1 MITISQSSV
10 KGPKLGE
17 GRYGKV
23 FQCKTS
29 RRMSAT
35 KFVSKEITNQESI
48 RRELVSYKVIDN
60 KCPNIAIMLGHHIDN
75 EKSQIFLKMYDCDLR
90 TIINSDIYFC
100 PFDFIRDISNS
111 LDFLKSKSII
121 HADIKPEN
129 ILYDSEKNN
138 FVLCDFG
145 ISLFDCENRS
155 QLVQTVHY
163 RSPEVM
169 ANLDY
174 SFPIDVFSLGCII
187 YEIITKEFFLNSK
200 EDYLNFISLVEKMGL
215 PSRDYYSKVYD
226 SFLQVEPL
234 CFKHPQKGNISITFK
249 EDLYLEDVL
258 FGDIIKGCLRIN
270 PEDRVTPREILTM
283 IED

>member
-29 RRMSAT
+29 RRLSAT

-48 RRELVSYKVIDN
+48 KRELLAYQKIN
-60 KCPNIAIMLGHHIDN
+60 NECPNIAIMLGHHIDN
-75 EKSQIFLKMYDCDLR
+75 EKSYIFLKIYDCDLR
-90 TIINSDIYFC
+90 TMMSKDIIFC
-100 PFDFIRDISNS
+100 PFDFISDMANS
-111 LDFLKSKSII
+111 LKFLKSRSII

-129 ILYDSEKNN
+129 ILYDLEKKE

-145 ISLFDCENRS
+145 ISVFENENKK
-155 QLVQTVHY
+155 QLVQTVEY

-169 ANLDY
+169 SNLKY

-187 YEIITKEFFLNSK
+187 YEILSGSFLMKSK
-200 EDYLNFISLVEKMGL
+200 EEYLNFISLISRLGI
-215 PSRDYYSKVYD
+215 PSGDYYQEVYD
-226 SFLQVEPL
+226 NFLSEDPL
-234 CFKHPQKGNISITFK
+234 LFKHPKKGNILIQSIK
-249 EDLYLEDVL
+249 DPYLDDIV
-258 FGDIIKGCLRIN
+258 FGEIIRGCIELNPNDRIT
-270 PEDRVTPREILTM
+270 PEQILNM
-283 IED
+283 LGD